1 MKLLNGAEL
10 RDYIK
15 VRQAKQVR
23 ALRQAWGIFPKLAII
38 QCNDDPVI
46 DAYVRLKPK
55 YGEDILVATDVYK
68 IPQSEAIAKI
78 RELNVDETVHGI
90 IVQLPLID
98 PPEQTQEILDAVAP
112 EKDVDALGINATL
125 DPATPLAINWLL
137 AGYNVDLRDKKIVI
151 VGNGR
156 LVGAPLAKMWR
167 NSGHNVTV
175 LTREDGDI
183 AAKIHEADII
193 VTATG
198 NAGLITSDMIKVGAV
213 VVDAGTA
220 SEDGVIKGD
229 VAPEVYETRDDL
241 KITPVKGGVGPLTVA
256 ALFDNVIQAA
266 RKVADE
272 KSPE

>member
-272 KSPE
+272 KSE

>member
-55 YGEDILVATDVYK
+55 YGEDILVDTDVYK

-266 RKVADE
+266 RKVADG
-272 KSPE
+272 KSE